1 MQVNSTVPVD
11 YVAWNRGQQEYRE
24 GNKVEVVFFFL
35 GIPSGILASIIAWWI
50 LFRKLTPKMSFS
62 DSVVKTP
69 SAHSKNGYSYGVN
82 VENSGSR
89 IIVDAEFFVQF
100 RAKGLIAET
109 PNRWIVVFIPLP
121 YNRIPRMR
129 PVKTN
134 HVRDILTLS
143 INTATDFEKDLFP
156 DEIRHKYKEE
166 RLTLEDIMGLG
177 SDTTLQI
184 ISFGYDEFSGARKV
198 FESKVYRTLDIVCG
212 VFEASSLK
220 AIPRSNATDFDS
232 SPSAA

>member
-1 MQVNSTVPVD
+1 M
-11 YVAWNRGQQEYRE
+11 
-24 GNKVEVVFFFL
+24 EVVFFLL
-35 GIPSGILASIIAWWI
+35 GIPTGILASLIAWWI

-62 DSVVKTP
+62 DVILKTP
-69 SAHSKNGYSYGVN
+69 VAHNNNRYSYGVK

-109 PNRWIVVFIPLP
+109 PNRWSVVFIPLP

-143 INTATDFEKDLFP
+143 INSATDFGTNLFP
-156 DEIRHKYKEE
+156 DEIRRKFKEE
-166 RLTLEDIMGLG
+166 KLVLEDIMGLG

-184 ISFGYDEFSGARKV
+184 ISFGYDEFSGARTV
-198 FESKVYRTLDIVCG
+198 FESKVYRTQDIVDG
-212 VFEASSLK
+212 VFDVSSLK
-220 AIPRSNATDFDS
+220 AIPRSNAADLPNS
-232 SPSAA
+232 